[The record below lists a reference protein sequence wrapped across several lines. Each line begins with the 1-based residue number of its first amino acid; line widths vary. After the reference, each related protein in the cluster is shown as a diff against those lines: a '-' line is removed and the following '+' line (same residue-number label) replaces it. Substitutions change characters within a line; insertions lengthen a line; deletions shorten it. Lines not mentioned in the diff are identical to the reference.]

1 MINFTKEGGYKK
13 LGLNLYRAAGGF
25 VAAWAWYDLSKY
37 EVVSYR
43 FRLRL
48 HIKPRVLLSVERFN
62 VIDEFLRARN
72 LELVHRE
79 VLEDLN
85 AIEFDVKRRNESMAY
100 IKPQAV

>member
-1 MINFTKEGGYKK
+1 MINFTKEGYYKK

-25 VAAWAWYDLSKY
+25 VAVWVWYDIAKY

-48 HIKPRVLLSVERFN
+48 HIKPRVLWSVERFN
-62 VIDEFLRARN
+62 VIDEFLRVRN

-85 AIEFDVKRRNESMAY
+85 AIESDVKRRSESVAY
-100 IKPQAV
+100 INPYTA